1 MLNIILFLL
10 GAWGIVG
17 FLIALYIIFVG
28 KASTFLKSEPFFVTW
43 LINLRLISNNTI
55 SFA

>member
-10 GAWGIVG
+10 GSWGIVG
-17 FLIALYIIFVG
+17 FLISIYYIVSG
-28 KASTFLKSEPFFVTW
+28 KSNSFLQSEPFFITW
-43 LINLRLISNNTI
+43 LIKLGLISNNTI